1 MSDKVKVFY
10 SWQSDVTEVKDL
22 ITKHLRLAESAILKD
37 DKLPKIFVDEST
49 ANRAGSPNIP
59 ETILEKIRESDI
71 FIADVTIINAD
82 DEKYRKTPN
91 PNVVFELG
99 YAVSQLG
106 WDRIIL
112 LNCND
117 NGKAEDLPF
126 DFRSHRATSFSL
138 KSNNLQTDIK
148 KAIVEIIEKNPT
160 KPSSHLSIKDVQRNK
175 DLKNIRWTM
184 ETLHIP
190 TVEELTKT
198 LPFNIYKNIFNHW
211 ESFNSC
217 ITDSSFFLYD
227 KEMDKIFK
235 NFHNSF
241 KKCMD
246 KDCYYEQNNKYKDI
260 FILSS
265 RQGNEIA
272 EMTRSAEELK
282 QSLVKLIRY
291 LHENYPELDI
301 QEMSQKALEKQKEF
315 EKQMEFFIEDE
326 SQETL

>member
-10 SWQSDVTEVKDL
+10 SWQSDVKEVKDL
-22 ITKHLRLAESAILKD
+22 IEKQLRLAESAILKD
-37 DKLPKIFVDEST
+37 DKLPRISVDEST
-49 ANRAGSPNIP
+49 ANRAGSPSIP

-126 DFRSHRATSFSL
+126 DFRSHRITTFSL
-138 KSNNLQTDIK
+138 KSNNLQTEIK

-160 KPSSHLSIKDVQRNK
+160 KPSNHLSIEDEKRNK
-175 DLKNIRWTM
+175 DLKNIQWIM

-190 TVEELTKT
+190 TIQQATQD
-198 LPFNIYKNIFNHW
+198 LPYMIHHNVLDYW
-211 ESFNSC
+211 ESFNSVKKN
-217 ITDSSFFLYD
+217 SLFKLYD
-227 KEMDKIFK
+227 GEFLGILDE
-235 NFHNSF
+235 FHYYFDN
-241 KKCMD
+241 CTNNGN
-246 KDCYYEQNNKYKDI
+246 YYEQSNGNYYK
-260 FILSS
+260 LNQS
-265 RQGNEIA
+265 RADVDRIIEKMGSNA
-272 EMTRSAEELK
+272 KELRK
-282 QSLVKLIRY
+282 SLGKITDY
-291 LHENYPELDI
+291 LHDNYPELDI
-301 QEMSQKALEKQKEF
+301 QEMSKKALEKQKEF
-315 EKQMEFFIEDE
+315 EKSMEFSIE
-326 SQETL
+326 